1 MSAMEG
7 QDSAF
12 AMLGF
17 SLALVPS
24 VLMVPTVFPLVV
36 EASFT
41 VCPYIREMCPVL
53 LICKTSHYWPEVS
66 KETLN
71 VDFQIILELSILW
84 GPLEMA

>member
-24 VLMVPTVFPLVV
+24 FLMVPTVFPLVV
-36 EASFT
+36 EAFT
-41 VCPYIREMCPVL
+41 VCPYILEMCPVL
-53 LICKTSHYWPEVS
+53 LICKTSHYRPEVS